1 LFPEQ
6 APGLPANA
14 IQALPEL
21 QRCPGIKPTYQSPAA
36 FPMKT
41 PRMPVPMTLIATL
54 AMPVVLLIG
63 SASASLG
70 AATTS
75 SASHDLYNPART
87 ALVNA
92 QLHLAESSRQEQD
105 ILERLK
111 RMHTELDSSLALLA
125 NAGDLDPSM
134 RDQIEDARR
143 RLAALQD
150 KPALCPMDSGS
161 SLLVYD
167 QLLDDLQALIAHY

>member
-1 LFPEQ
+1 
-6 APGLPANA
+6 
-14 IQALPEL
+14 
-21 QRCPGIKPTYQSPAA
+21 
-36 FPMKT
+36 MKT
-41 PRMPVPMTLIATL
+41 RRMPFPISFLAAV
-54 AMPVVLLIG
+54 AMPVVLLIATASVPLG
-63 SASASLG
+63 S

-92 QLHLAESSRQEQD
+92 RKQLAESSRQERD
-105 ILERLK
+105 ILERIK
-111 RMHTELDSSLALLA
+111 RMHTDLDSSLALLA

-134 RDQIEDARR
+134 QDQIGDVRK

-150 KPALCPMDSGS
+150 RPSLCPMDSTS

-167 QLLDDLQALIAHY
+167 QLLDDLQALITHY